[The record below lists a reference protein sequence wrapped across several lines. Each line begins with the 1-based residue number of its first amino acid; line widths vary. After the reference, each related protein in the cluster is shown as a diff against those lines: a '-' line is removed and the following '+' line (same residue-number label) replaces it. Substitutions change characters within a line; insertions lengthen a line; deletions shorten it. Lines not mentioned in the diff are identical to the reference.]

1 MTICNV
7 RRPTRHRLALTLAA
21 TLLLGAANL
30 ASAQV
35 QAPGL
40 KAAGSISYDAEG
52 VPTITAASDE
62 DAAWLM
68 GYAHAR
74 DRFWQMDL
82 LRRTASGTLAE
93 LVGSSVLGQD
103 VELRT
108 LGLRRAAWA
117 TWARISPELAG
128 QLKAYSDGVN
138 AWLATNPVPVEHQ
151 GLELS
156 SADRWSPVDSLVIGK
171 LLAFQL
177 SFDLEIEYS
186 LKLDAYRQAGAAAG
200 FNGTALFTEDT
211 HRSAPPD
218 DRISIPGFLGA
229 AQKHEVAVP
238 EAPVL
243 EESVRRVAQ
252 RYLDAIQDNPIIAPQ
267 LKRRENRA
275 GSNWWIVGPQHTATG
290 RPILANDPHLSL
302 DTPMLFHEG
311 HVISNDP
318 RYPQP
323 MNSVGSIAPG
333 TPWPILGCAP
343 NFCWGLTTNSLD
355 VTDTYIEQFVLN
367 SYGLPTHTRYNNTIE
382 PVLWVFQSFYAN
394 NLGDGTA
401 DNVTRNNSIG
411 YTNGGITVLIPRR
424 NNGPVLDIDGT
435 QGLSVQYA
443 GWGATF
449 ELEAFRKINRAQ
461 NLDEFRAA
469 LNNFDVGSQNF
480 GYVDKAGNYAYFVGA
495 EAPIRED
502 LQNNTVTGAPPYF
515 LRNGTGGNEWLPR
528 TNTYPGQAL
537 PYEILSPSEMP
548 FTINPSRGYIANAN
562 NDPVG
567 TTLDN
572 NPLNQLRPGGGL
584 LYYAPGHSA
593 YRMGRIDREL
603 QALIERGD
611 VTVADMQKLQAN
623 NELLDAELVLPYL
636 LQAHANGMAGSGPGA
651 VSCAA
656 GFANAGANPRISA
669 AIAYLDAWDF
679 STPTGIQ
686 QGFDAGDNPAALA
699 PPSEA
704 EIANSVA
711 ATVFAAWRGQVIR
724 NTIDHTLTT
733 RGLGAALPGGTEAY
747 NGLKN
752 LLDKFGTQ
760 NGRGVSGLDFFTKV
774 PASSAGESPAQRRDC
789 VLLSSL
795 NDALNLLQSESFA
808 PAFARS
814 TNLADYRWGKL
825 HRIVF
830 DHPLG
835 GALSI
840 PGPNGYPF
848 TNLASNLPGLARQG
862 GYEAV
867 DASSHNARANSVNG
881 FMFGSGPVR
890 RFIGEMTD
898 TPTLLNIMPGG
909 QDGKIGGAG
918 YISQLPRWL
927 VNAYKPLVIDPAASQ
942 SAQVARIDFT
952 PR

>member
-1 MTICNV
+1 MSKLHA
-7 RRPTRHRLALTLAA
+7 RRRMRTALSLSLAA
-21 TLLLGAANL
+21 ALGLAAAS

-35 QAPGL
+35 PAPGL

-52 VPTITAASDE
+52 VPTITAATDE

-93 LVGSSVLGQD
+93 LVGPSVLGQD

-117 TWARISPELAG
+117 TWAKISPELAG

-138 AWLATNPVPVEHQ
+138 AWLATNPVPQEHQ
-151 GLELS
+151 ALELT

-218 DRISIPGFLGA
+218 DRISIPGFLAA
-229 AQKHEVAVP
+229 AQKSDAPLPEFPPLDAAVQR
-238 EAPVL
+238 L
-243 EESVRRVAQ
+243 AQ
-252 RYLDAIQDNPIIAPQ
+252 RYLDAVSDNPIIGPQ

-275 GSNWWIVGPQHTATG
+275 GSNWWIVGPQHTASG

-318 RYPQP
+318 RYAQP
-323 MNSVGSIAPG
+323 MNTVGSIAPG
-333 TPWPILGCAP
+333 TPWPILGCVP

-367 SYGLPTHTRYNNTIE
+367 SYGLPTHTRYNGTIE
-382 PVLWVFQSFYAN
+382 PVLWVFQSYFAN
-394 NLGDGTA
+394 NIGDGTP

-411 YTNGGITVLIPRR
+411 YTNGGITILIPRR
-424 NNGPVLDIDGT
+424 NNGPVLQIDGT

-443 GWGATF
+443 GWGPTF

-461 NLDEFRAA
+461 NLEEFRSA

-480 GYVDKAGNYAYFVGA
+480 GYVDKAGNFAYFVSA
-495 EAPIRED
+495 EIPIRED
-502 LQNNTVTGAPPYF
+502 LQNNTVSGAPPYF

-528 TNTYPGQAL
+528 VNTYPGQAL
-537 PYEILSPSEMP
+537 PYEILSPEEMP
-548 FTINPSRGYIANAN
+548 YTINPARGYIANAN

-603 QALIERGD
+603 EALIARGD
-611 VTVADMQKLQAN
+611 ITVEDMRKLQAN
-623 NELLDAELVLPYL
+623 NALLDAELVLPYL
-636 LQAHANGMAGSGPGA
+636 LQAYENGKNAPQA
-651 VSCAA
+651 SCAA
-656 GFANAGANPRISA
+656 SLADTANIVSA
-669 AIAYLDAWDF
+669 IGYLESWDYT
-679 STPTGIQ
+679 TPTGIQ
-686 QGFDAGDNPAALA
+686 QGYDAGDNPASLA
-699 PPSEA
+699 APSDA
-704 EIANSVA
+704 EIRNSVA
-711 ATVFAAWRGQVIR
+711 ATIFAAWRGQAIR
-724 NTIDHTLTT
+724 NTIDHTLST
-733 RGLGAALPGGTEAY
+733 RGLGAALPGGNEAY
-747 NGLKN
+747 NGFKN
-752 LLDKFGTQ
+752 LLDKFPTQ
-760 NGRGVSGLDFFTKV
+760 NGRGISGLDFFTRV
-774 PASSAGESPAQRRDC
+774 PAASAGESAAQRRDC

-795 NDALNLLQSESFA
+795 GDALNLLKSDAFA
-808 PAFARS
+808 PAFAGSSDLR
-814 TNLADYRWGKL
+814 DYRWGRL

-835 GALSI
+835 GPLSI

-848 TNLASNLPGLARQG
+848 SNLASNLPGLARQG

-918 YISQLPRWL
+918 YVSQLPRWL

-942 SAQVARIDFT
+942 AAQVARIDFT

>member
-1 MTICNV
+1 MTIRHA
-7 RRPTRHRLALTLAA
+7 RRWTRTALSLSLATALSLI
-21 TLLLGAANL
+21 GAST

-35 QAPGL
+35 PAPGL
-40 KAAGSISYDAEG
+40 SAAGSISYDAEG
-52 VPTITAASDE
+52 VPTITAATDE

-82 LRRTASGTLAE
+82 LRRTGSGTLAE
-93 LVGSSVLGQD
+93 LVGPSVLGQD

-108 LGLRRAAWA
+108 LGLRRAAWS
-117 TWARISPELAG
+117 TWAKISPQLSG

-138 AWLATNPVPVEHQ
+138 AWLATNPVPREHQ
-151 GLELS
+151 ALELT

-218 DRISIPGFLGA
+218 DRISIPGFLPS
-229 AQKHEVAVP
+229 AQKS
-238 EAPVL
+238 EAPVADAAPM
-243 EESVRRVAQ
+243 EPAARRLAQ
-252 RYLDAIQDNPIIAPQ
+252 RYLDRVADNPIIGPQ

-275 GSNWWIVGPQHTATG
+275 GSNWWIIGPQHTASG

-318 RYPQP
+318 RYLEP

-333 TPWPILGCAP
+333 TPWPILGCTS

-355 VTDTYIEQFVLN
+355 VTDTYLEQFVLN
-367 SYGLPTHTRYNNTIE
+367 SYGLPTHTRYNNTSE
-382 PVLWVFQSFYAN
+382 PVLWVFQSYYVN
-394 NLGDGTA
+394 KINDGTA
-401 DNVTRNNSIG
+401 DNIARDNSIG
-411 YTNGGITVLIPRR
+411 YTNGGLTILIPRR

-435 QGLSVQYA
+435 QGLSVAYT
-443 GWGATF
+443 GWGPTF
-449 ELEAFRKINRAQ
+449 ELEAFRKVNRARD
-461 NLDEFRAA
+461 LGEFATA

-480 GYVDKAGNYAYFVGA
+480 GYVDKAGNYAYYVTA
-495 EAPIRED
+495 ELPIRED

-515 LRNGTGGNEWLPR
+515 IRSGTGGNEWLPR
-528 TNTYPGQAL
+528 VNTYPGQAL
-537 PYEILSPSEMP
+537 PYEILSPAETP
-548 FTINPSRGYIANAN
+548 KAVNPSRGYIANAN

-572 NPLNQLRPGGGL
+572 NPLNQQRIGGGI

-593 YRMGRIDREL
+593 YRMGRIDREV

-611 VTVADMQKLQAN
+611 VTVEDMKKLQSN

-636 LQAHANGMAGSGPGA
+636 LAAHDNGGGA
-651 VSCAA
+651 ASC
-656 GFANAGANPRISA
+656 GTDPTTTPVRVTE
-669 AIAYLDAWDF
+669 AIELLRTWDY
-679 STPTGIQ
+679 STPTGIKA
-686 QGFDAGDNPAALA
+686 GYDAGDNFAAL
-699 PPSEA
+699 PDPSLSEVR
-704 EIANSVA
+704 NSAA

-724 NTIDHTLTT
+724 NTIDHTLTG
-733 RGLGAALPGGTEAY
+733 RGLGAALPGGNEAY

-752 LLDKFGTQ
+752 LLDTFATR
-760 NGRGVSGLDFFTKV
+760 NGVGASGLDFFTKV
-774 PASSAGESPAQRRDC
+774 PASAATRPATARRNC
-789 VLLSSL
+789 VLVQSL
-795 NDALNLLQSESFA
+795 VDALDLLASESFA

-814 TNLADYRWGKL
+814 TRPIDYQWGKL

-835 GALSI
+835 GALSL
-840 PGPNGYPF
+840 PGPNGYPLA
-848 TNLASNLPGLARQG
+848 NLAANLPGLARQG

-867 DASSHNARANSVNG
+867 DASSHNARANTLNG

-909 QDGKIGGAG
+909 QDGKIGGPG

-927 VNAYKPLVIDPAASQ
+927 VNDYKPLVIDPAVSQ
-942 SAQVARIDFT
+942 AGQVAKIEFT